1 MRVLVA
7 SAVLLTS
14 SFAQAQ
20 QPPAHLTL
28 YKTASSAACTGD
40 ETVWID
46 PKTGVYYV
54 RGEALYGKTR
64 PGGYNCRRQA
74 EAAGYRSKRSR

>member
-1 MRVLVA
+1 MRLLAA

-20 QPPAHLTL
+20 QAPAHLTL
-28 YKTASSAACTGD
+28 YKTVSSAACSD
-40 ETVWID
+40 DKTVWID
-46 PKTGVYYV
+46 PKTGIYYV
-54 RGEALYGKTR
+54 KGEALYGKTR

-74 EAAGYRSKRSR
+74 EAAGYRSARQH